1 MFFFYTL
8 PVVSIFSDS
17 HVIAE
22 TTKNNANGCGGVC
35 LEKKS
40 VLTKGWRTFLKT
52 VLSTRQFSFLVSLE
66 DRIETICF
74 CHAVPLDS
82 VAALSV
88 AYSLTQ
94 HPTHVGKHNL
104 TGDLTP

>member
-35 LEKKS
+35 LEKKKCPY
-40 VLTKGWRTFLKT
+40 KGLADVFEDC
-52 VLSTRQFSFLVSLE
+52 LE
-66 DRIETICF
+66 HE
-74 CHAVPLDS
+74 AVFFP
-82 VAALSV
+82 
-88 AYSLTQ
+88 
-94 HPTHVGKHNL
+94 GFIR
-104 TGDLTP
+104 G